1 LLERAEILFR
11 IPEAIDMVDSQSGDA
26 VLFQELENEL
36 MDCVEDDRVLNPD
49 RGEVVDVEE
58 TPVVNLF
65 GGDLPVT

>member
-1 LLERAEILFR
+1 
-11 IPEAIDMVDSQSGDA
+11 MVDSQSGDA
-26 VLFQELENEL
+26 TPFQELENEF
-36 MDCVEDDRVLNPD
+36 MDRVENNRVLNTD